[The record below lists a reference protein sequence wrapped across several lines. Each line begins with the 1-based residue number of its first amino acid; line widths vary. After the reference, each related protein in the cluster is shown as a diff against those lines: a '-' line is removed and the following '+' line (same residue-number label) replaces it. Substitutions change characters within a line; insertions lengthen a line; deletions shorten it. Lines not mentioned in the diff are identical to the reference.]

1 MADQT
6 EGEAQAQDPK
16 GGEGGTSQD
25 PQADHKPQDTGTGEG
40 GGPQDTGGG
49 EGNTVNA
56 HKYERDMANKDK
68 EIESLKAQLKELTD
82 AKAANGD
89 QTAQLRKELDE
100 MKQSLADEKANSA
113 LSKAGCIDL
122 DLARTA
128 LAAYDGDVAKLREA
142 KPYLFAEPDKT
153 PRSTGGRPAGGP
165 TDDEQLERYRRV
177 AGLRPKKQ

>member
-25 PQADHKPQDTGTGEG
+25 PQAGQRPQDTGTGEG

-49 EGNTVNA
+49 EGNTVNR
-56 HKYERDMANKDK
+56 HQYDRDIQRREETIADLRK
-68 EIESLKAQLKELTD
+68 QLKELTD
-82 AKAANGD
+82 AKAASGD
-89 QTAQLRKELDE
+89 ATAQLRKEMDE
-100 MKQSLADEKANSA
+100 LKQQLADERSNAA
-113 LSKAGCIDL
+113 LAKAGCIDL
-122 DLARTA
+122 DLARHA
-128 LAAYDGDVAKLREA
+128 LKAYDGDVAKLREA
-142 KPYLFAEPDKT
+142 KPHLFAEPDKT

>member
-1 MADQT
+1 MADPT
-6 EGEAQAQDPK
+6 KGEGGEPQDPK
-16 GGEGGTSQD
+16 GGEANAQD
-25 PQADHKPQDTGTGEG
+25 PQQSGQQPQDPKPGEGGKPQD
-40 GGPQDTGGG
+40 PDGG

-82 AKAANGD
+82 AKAASGD

-128 LAAYDGDVAKLREA
+128 LAAYDGDVDKLKEA
-142 KPYLFAEPDKT
+142 KPYLFGTTDNIQ
-153 PRSTGGRPAGGP
+153 RSTGGRPAGGS
-165 TDDEQLERYRRV
+165 TVDLRAKARRA
-177 AGLRPKKQ
+177 AGLKD

>member
-1 MADQT
+1 MADPT
-6 EGEAQAQDPK
+6 KGEGGEPQDPK
-16 GGEGGTSQD
+16 GGEANAQD
-25 PQADHKPQDTGTGEG
+25 PQQSGQQPQDPKPGEGGKPQD
-40 GGPQDTGGG
+40 PDGG

-82 AKAANGD
+82 AKAASGD

-128 LAAYDGDVAKLREA
+128 LAAYDGDVAKLKEA
-142 KPYLFAEPDKT
+142 KPYLFSEPDKT
-153 PRSTGGRPAGGP
+153 HRSTGGRPAGGA
-165 TDDEQLERYRRV
+165 TNDEQLEHYRKV
-177 AGLRPKKQ
+177 AGLPAKK